1 MSGHGAIED
10 AASALPD
17 GAHERPAVPRPTSR
31 NPLDWGLYYINRAVV
46 LVSMFALIA
55 AALVLSYSVV
65 VRYFFHAPTDWQ
77 DEVAVFLLVGATF
90 MCGAMV
96 QANRG
101 HVGIGA
107 LEAVLSPR
115 ANWLRL
121 LFVEFVSGGF
131 CAFFAWKSWTLCA
144 EAWREGQ
151 TTSTTWAPSLW
162 IPYSLMATGMTLLTL
177 QFLCQFLLRV
187 SGATPKTL
195 PTAAVFTP

>member
-1 MSGHGAIED
+1 MSGHGAFED
-10 AASALPD
+10 AASTLPG
-17 GAHERPAVPRPTSR
+17 GAPERPLVPRPTSR
-31 NPLDWGLYYINRAVV
+31 NWLDWALYGINRGVV
-46 LVSMFALIA
+46 IVSMLALVA
-55 AALVLSYSVV
+55 ASLVLSYSVV

-90 MCGAMV
+90 LCGAMV

-115 ANWLRL
+115 ANSLRL
-121 LFVEFVSGGF
+121 FFVDCVSALF

-151 TTSTTWAPSLW
+151 TTSSTWAPPLW
-162 IPYSLMATGMTLLTL
+162 IPYSLMATGMSLLVL
-177 QFLCQFLLRV
+177 QLGCQVWLRV
-187 SGATPKTL
+187 SGSFSKST
-195 PTAAVFTP
+195 TA